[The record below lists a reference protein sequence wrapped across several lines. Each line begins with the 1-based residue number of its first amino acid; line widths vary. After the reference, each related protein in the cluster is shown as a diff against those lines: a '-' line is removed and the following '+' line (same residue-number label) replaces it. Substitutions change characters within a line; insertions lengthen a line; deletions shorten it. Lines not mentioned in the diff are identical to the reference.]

1 MMKQTGRIQVFAG
14 HDAPQ
19 RGDWRRDDT
28 SLAEFIPELED
39 SGGERIRARPHS
51 QKARFLRLTAA
62 GLEDGFPEPAPAT
75 IAAGNASTR
84 HLDKNQ
90 LTLRL
95 TPTLV
100 VSIGILVLLSVGSVL
115 IVNWFADRRIV
126 QELTSRL
133 ITRLLAAEE
142 RTLRHHL
149 GAAID
154 QGDYIAA
161 AISSGRYRFDDPA
174 LTDFVRGTF
183 AAAPQVDGVILVDGD
198 GKALRIRLARV
209 AYGREFE
216 VDRFDIADDAQ
227 FAGLALVMRTRKQP
241 YWGPPVYRPQRQETL
256 LNYRVPIWSGDT
268 YVGFA
273 VVGISTRALVGAGQ
287 RFERTAPFDR
297 LYAVRA
303 GSGAGSSAD
312 GRRKRRSN
320 RRAHRFRCCAL
331 SAIRSLKSAE
341 LAAARPDRHRAAG
354 RRAGA

>member
-1 MMKQTGRIQVFAG
+1 
-14 HDAPQ
+14 
-19 RGDWRRDDT
+19 
-28 SLAEFIPELED
+28 
-39 SGGERIRARPHS
+39 
-51 QKARFLRLTAA
+51 
-62 GLEDGFPEPAPAT
+62 
-75 IAAGNASTR
+75 
-84 HLDKNQ
+84 LDKKR

-174 LTDFVRGTF
+174 LTDFVRGSF

-216 VDRFDIADDAQ
+216 VDRFNIADDSLCDAHPQ
-227 FAGLALVMRTRKQP
+227 TALLGTAGL
-241 YWGPPVYRPQRQETL
+241 PP
-256 LNYRVPIWSGDT
+256 
-268 YVGFA
+268 
-273 VVGISTRALVGAGQ
+273 
-287 RFERTAPFDR
+287 
-297 LYAVRA
+297 
-303 GSGAGSSAD
+303 
-312 GRRKRRSN
+312 
-320 RRAHRFRCCAL
+320 
-331 SAIRSLKSAE
+331 
-341 LAAARPDRHRAAG
+341 AAAGDPPELSRADLE
-354 RRAGA
+354 R